1 MVDVAKRHNGTLINE
16 KMKIITRNIWILS
29 LVSLFTD
36 VASEMLYPIMP
47 LYLKQIGFSIALI
60 GILEGIA
67 EATAGLSKGYFGKM
81 SDAKGKRLAFVQVGY
96 FLSAISKP
104 LLVVFVFPL
113 WIFFARTLDRFGKG
127 IRTGARDAMLS
138 SETTNEFKGRVFGF
152 HRAFDTIGATIGPA
166 IALLFLWF
174 YPENYKLLF
183 LIAFIPGIFSI
194 SLTFLIKEKEFELI
208 EKKKESNFIQFLKYW
223 KLSTSDYR
231 KISIGVLLFTLF
243 NSSDVFLLL
252 KLKDTQLGDTEV
264 ISVYIFYNLIYAVL
278 SYPLGK
284 MADKFG
290 LKKTFIFGIAMFSI
304 VYFGVAFSD
313 NIIAFLVLFL
323 IYGVYAASTESISK
337 AWISNV
343 CKKEDTATAIGTLT
357 AFQSIATML
366 ASFIAGLLWVNFG
379 PIYTFISS
387 GIIALIVIL
396 YFLFTKISE
405 R

>member
-1 MVDVAKRHNGTLINE
+1 
-16 KMKIITRNIWILS
+16 MKIITRNIWILS

-36 VASEMLYPIMP
+36 IASEMLYPIMP
-47 LYLKQIGFSIALI
+47 LYLKQIGFSVALI

-81 SDAKGKRLAFVQVGY
+81 SDSKGKRLAFVQVGY
-96 FLSAISKP
+96 FLSAVSKP
-104 LLVVFVFPL
+104 LLVAFVYPL

-127 IRTGARDAMLS
+127 IRTGARDALLS

-152 HRAFDTIGATIGPA
+152 HRAFDTFGATIGPA
-166 IALLFLWF
+166 LALLFLSF

-194 SLTFLIKEKEFELI
+194 SLTFLIKEKQFERK
-208 EKKKESNFIQFLKYW
+208 ERKKESNFIQFLKYW

-252 KLKDTQLGDTEV
+252 KLKEANLGDSEV
-264 ISVYIFYNLIYAVL
+264 IGIYIFYNLIYAL
-278 SYPLGK
+278 LAYPLGNI
-284 MADKFG
+284 ADKFG
-290 LKKTFIFGIAMFSI
+290 LKKTFIFGISMFAI
-304 VYFGVAFSD
+304 VYFGMAFSES
-313 NIIAFLVLFL
+313 IIAFLVLFL
-323 IYGVYAASTESISK
+323 IYGIYAASTESISK
-337 AWISNV
+337 AWITNI
-343 CKKEDTATAIGTLT
+343 CKNEDTATAIGTLT

-366 ASFIAGLLWVNFG
+366 ASFIAGLIWVNFG
-379 PIYTFISS
+379 PKITFISS

-396 YFLFTKISE
+396 YFLITKISE

>member
-1 MVDVAKRHNGTLINE
+1 
-16 KMKIITRNIWILS
+16 
-29 LVSLFTD
+29 
-36 VASEMLYPIMP
+36 MLYPVMP
-47 LYLKQIGFSIALI
+47 LYLKQIGFSVALI

-81 SDAKGKRLAFVQVGY
+81 SDSKGKRLAFVQAGY
-96 FLSAISKP
+96 FLSAVSKP
-104 LLVVFVFPL
+104 LLVAFVYPL

-166 IALLFLWF
+166 LALLFLWF
-174 YPENYKLLF
+174 YPDNYKLLF

-194 SLTFLIKEKEFELI
+194 SLTFLIKEKKIEPK

-223 KLSTSDYR
+223 KLSSANYR
-231 KISIGVLLFTLF
+231 KVSLGVLLFTLF
-243 NSSDVFLLL
+243 NSSDVFLIL
-252 KLKDTQLGDTEV
+252 KLKEANLGDTEV
-264 ISVYIFYNLIYAVL
+264 IGVYIFYNLVYAL
-278 SYPLGK
+278 LAYPLGK

-290 LKKTFIFGIAMFSI
+290 LKKTFIFGISMFAI
-304 VYFGVAFSD
+304 VYFGMAFSES
-313 NIIAFLVLFL
+313 IFAFLVLFL
-323 IYGVYAASTESISK
+323 IYGVYAAGTESISK
-337 AWISNV
+337 AWITNIS
-343 CKKEDTATAIGTLT
+343 KKEDTATAIGTLT

-379 PIYTFISS
+379 PKITFISS

-396 YFLFTKISE
+396 YFLITKISE

>member
-1 MVDVAKRHNGTLINE
+1 
-16 KMKIITRNIWILS
+16 MKIITRNIWILS
-29 LVSLFTD
+29 LVSMFTD
-36 VASEMLYPIMP
+36 IASEMLYPIMP
-47 LYLKQIGFSIALI
+47 LYLKQIGFSVALI

-81 SDAKGKRLAFVQVGY
+81 SDTKGKRLVFVQVGY

-104 LLVVFVFPL
+104 LLVAFVYPL
-113 WIFFARTLDRFGKG
+113 WIFFSRTLERLGKG

-166 IALLFLWF
+166 LALLFLWF

-194 SLTFLIKEKEFELI
+194 SLTFLIKEKKFEAK

-223 KLSTSDYR
+223 KLSSGDYR
-231 KISIGVLLFTLF
+231 KISIGILLFTLF

-252 KLKDTQLGDTEV
+252 KLKEANLGDTEV
-264 ISVYIFYNLIYAVL
+264 IGVYIFYNLVYAL
-278 SYPLGK
+278 LAYPLGNI
-284 MADKFG
+284 ADKFG
-290 LKKTFIFGIAMFSI
+290 LKKTFIFGISMFAI
-304 VYFGVAFSD
+304 VYFGMAFSES
-313 NIIAFLVLFL
+313 IIAFLILFF
-323 IYGVYAASTESISK
+323 IYGIYAAGTESISK
-337 AWISNV
+337 AWITNI
-343 CKKEDTATAIGTLT
+343 CKKEDTATAVGTLT

-366 ASFIAGLLWVNFG
+366 ASFIAGMLWVNFG
-379 PIYTFISS
+379 PKITFISS

-396 YFLFTKISE
+396 YFLITKISE